1 MADGGASTGEAMAPL
16 KRLLLPFAAMLG
28 TFMQVL
34 DTSIANV
41 CLPHMQ
47 AQLNATPESVT
58 WVLTSYILAAAVAT
72 PLTGTLENWL
82 GRRAVFTGAV
92 GGFTLASAMCGA
104 APTLGTMVIARV
116 LQGLFGALLLP
127 LAQAVMIDSYPAEKR
142 ARAIMLWSMATMIAP
157 IVGPVIGGIITENM
171 SWRWVFYINIPVG
184 IFCTI
189 ALWLLVAPGRP
200 VRRPFDMTG
209 FALLATAFASL
220 QLMLDRGTLQDWFDS
235 TEIKLE
241 AAVAVSAFWMYFIHS
256 ITTRH
261 PLIPRPLFRDR
272 NFAMA
277 MALMLV
283 VVSVQYSSQ
292 ALLPPMLQTLL
303 RYSTEQAGILM
314 APRGFGTMIA
324 MLISGRMTSSG
335 KVDIRILMIFGL
347 AVLSFSQYLMTG
359 FDLEMSGMPVVIG
372 GFLQGFGMGF
382 VAIPLTIVAYVTLSP
397 KLSTDAAA
405 VFAMVRNLSASVA
418 IASVGAL
425 TAHNFQEFHA
435 SVGEHVT
442 QLSMPLLDGRLIDQL
457 GRAGG
462 TVAAMIDAEVNR
474 QAAMIAYLNDYWLM
488 KWGALLAMPFI
499 LMLRPRGRVTAEPG
513 NVVD

>member
-1 MADGGASTGEAMAPL
+1 MAGLGAATGEPVAPL

-82 GRRAVFTGAV
+82 GRRVVFTGAV
-92 GGFTLASAMCGA
+92 GGFTIASAMCGA
-104 APTLGTMVIARV
+104 APTLG
-116 LQGLFGALLLP
+116 
-127 LAQAVMIDSYPAEKR
+127 SYPAEKR
-142 ARAIMLWSMATMIAP
+142 AKAIMLWSMATMIAP
-157 IVGPVIGGIITENM
+157 IVGPVVGGIITENM

-184 IFCTI
+184 IFCTG

-209 FALLATAFASL
+209 FALLAIAFASL

-235 TEIKLE
+235 VEIEVE
-241 AAVAVSAFWMYFIHS
+241 AAVSVSAFWMYFIHS

-303 RYSTEQAGILM
+303 RYSTAQAGILM
-314 APRGFGTMIA
+314 APRGLGTMIA
-324 MLISGRMTSSG
+324 MLISGRMTGSG
-335 KVDIRILMIFGL
+335 RVDIRILMIFGL

-359 FDLEMSGMPVVIG
+359 FDLEMSGTPVVIG

-382 VAIPLTIVAYVTLSP
+382 VAIPLTLVAYVTLSP

-435 SVGEHVT
+435 TVGAHVT
-442 QLSMPLLDGRLIDQL
+442 QMSLPLLDGRLIDQL

-499 LMLRPRGRVTAEPG
+499 LMLRPRGRPAAEPTA
-513 NVVD
+513 

>member
-1 MADGGASTGEAMAPL
+1 MAPL
-16 KRLLLPFAAMLG
+16 RRLLLPFAAVLG

-82 GRRAVFTGAV
+82 GRRVTFTGAV
-92 GGFTLASAMCGA
+92 AGFTLASAMCGA
-104 APTLGTMVIARV
+104 APTLGAMVISRV

-127 LAQAVMIDSYPAEKR
+127 LAQAVMIDNYPPEKR
-142 ARAIMLWSMATMIAP
+142 ARAIMLWSMATMIGP
-157 IVGPVIGGIITENM
+157 IIGPVLGGIITENM

-200 VRRPFDMTG
+200 VRRPFDLTG
-209 FALLATAFASL
+209 FALLAIAFASL
-220 QLMLDRGTLQDWFDS
+220 QLVLDRGTLLDWFDS
-235 TEIKLE
+235 LEIKLE

-277 MALMLV
+277 MVLMLV

-303 RYSTEQAGILM
+303 RYSTAQAGILM

-324 MLISGRMTSSG
+324 MLISGRMTASG
-335 KVDIRILMIFGL
+335 KVDTRILMIFGL

-359 FDLEMSGMPVVIG
+359 FDLEMNGMPVVIG

-418 IASVGAL
+418 IAAVGAL

-499 LMLRPRGRVTAEPG
+499 LMLRPKGRVATAAPDGAAE
-513 NVVD
+513 

>member
-1 MADGGASTGEAMAPL
+1 
-16 KRLLLPFAAMLG
+16 
-28 TFMQVL
+28 
-34 DTSIANV
+34 
-41 CLPHMQ
+41 
-47 AQLNATPESVT
+47 
-58 WVLTSYILAAAVAT
+58 
-72 PLTGTLENWL
+72 
-82 GRRAVFTGAV
+82 
-92 GGFTLASAMCGA
+92 MCGG